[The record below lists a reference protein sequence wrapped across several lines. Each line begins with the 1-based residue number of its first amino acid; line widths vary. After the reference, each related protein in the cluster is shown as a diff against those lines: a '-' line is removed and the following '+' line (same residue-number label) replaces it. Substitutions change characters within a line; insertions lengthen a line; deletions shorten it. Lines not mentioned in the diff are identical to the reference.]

1 MGNFYCTWMVCN
13 GNHYPTKI
21 ALNNAHK
28 YSTFNFQKL
37 IFYYIKER
45 LFICKYC
52 KKCQDCKALEKAFL
66 FAEEIQ
72 KRNVTEDNVVSEV
85 LVVFNNEENE
95 RIQCEIV
102 STTKCKN

>member
-1 MGNFYCTWMVCN
+1 MCIN
-13 GNHYPTKI
+13 I
-21 ALNNAHK
+21 QL
-28 YSTFNFQKL
+28 L
-37 IFYYIKER
+37 IFKNLSFCYIKER

-102 STTKCKN
+102 STTKCKNWVEKKTIWFSLFYFIF

>member
-1 MGNFYCTWMVCN
+1 M
-13 GNHYPTKI
+13 
-21 ALNNAHK
+21 
-28 YSTFNFQKL
+28 
-37 IFYYIKER
+37 
-45 LFICKYC
+45 
-52 KKCQDCKALEKAFL
+52 LEKAFL